1 MIRRPPRST
10 RTDTLFPY
18 TTLFR
23 SENIARLDPDEVSQ
37 WETFTRLVQKE
48 GRTPEQI
55 GQTFGLTDLYVRRIL
70 ALGNLV
76 PRIRDLYRKEEIDAG
91 TVRHLTLASKA
102 QQTDWL
108 ALFVDA
114 QTSAPTG
121 ARMKAWRFG
130 GAWIATKAAIFPLDE
145 YKEWLDTDRFTQ

>member
-1 MIRRPPRST
+1 MEDGDDASALEASLI
-10 RTDTLFPY
+10 
-18 TTLFR
+18 
-23 SENIARLDPDEVSQ
+23 ENIARLDPDEVSQ

-102 QQTDWL
+102 QQKDWL
-108 ALFVDA
+108 ALFDDA
-114 QTSAPTG
+114 Q
-121 ARMKAWRFG
+121 
-130 GAWIATKAAIFPLDE
+130 
-145 YKEWLDTDRFTQ
+145 DRKSTRLNSSH